1 MSALFVCQQRVYWDN
16 TDGGGVVYH
25 AQYLNLF
32 ERARTEWLR
41 SRGIVQS
48 ALQRERGLVF
58 AIRRMEVDWLAPARL
73 DDLLDISVQEAA
85 GSGVRLSFK
94 QEMRRHSDSLLLA
107 AASVTAVCLDFDT
120 FKPKKMPEEIRAE
133 LTNVE

>member
-1 MSALFVCQQRVYWDN
+1 MSALFVLQQRVYWDN

-48 ALQRERGLVF
+48 ALQRSEGLVF
-58 AIRRMEVDWLAPARL
+58 AIRRMEIDWLAPARL
-73 DDLLDISVQEAA
+73 DDLLDISVQAVNAGAA
-85 GSGVRLSFK
+85 RLDFR
-94 QEMRRHSDSLLLA
+94 QDMRRHDDGRLLA
-107 AASVTAVCLDFDT
+107 EAAVTAVCLDVAT
-120 FKPKKMPEEIRAE
+120 FKPKKMPEHIRAE
-133 LTNVE
+133 LT